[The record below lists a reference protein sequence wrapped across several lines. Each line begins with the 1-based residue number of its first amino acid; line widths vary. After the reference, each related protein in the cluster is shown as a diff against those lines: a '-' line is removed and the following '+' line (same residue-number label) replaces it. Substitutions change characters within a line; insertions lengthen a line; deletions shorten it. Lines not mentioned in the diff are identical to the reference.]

1 MNKLFDCEIEYLP
14 NFHLMQI
21 YAGFFELEK
30 MGILNLKL
38 KRTKPRSPSVVTA
51 IINKKYKVIY
61 DTDDGLTWIQ
71 GNDIANL
78 EHFQN
83 NFEADFYFKRSYDP
97 RMRQY
102 KPKNCEV
109 YPLGLNYNVH
119 PNTSLLSYTPS
130 LKGKLIYFAKTNK
143 FVKKITNGK
152 FYYAKD
158 FEYYPL
164 RPQQNKILFLTRVW
178 DPEKAP
184 SDAGRELRLRLNKTR
199 TECIEA
205 CKKKYGDRFTGG
217 LSMEYYAKEHYP
229 SLAMPSNFT
238 NKSSYLQSVKE
249 HTICIST
256 TGLSNSIGWKFGEYV
271 AASRVIVSEPL
282 HFELPGNFE
291 EGKNYFEFETSEQ
304 LLERIDYLLSHP
316 DVITETMK
324 NNYYYYNNF
333 VKPERLVLNS
343 LLTVL
348 NDSETNG
355 FSN

>member
-1 MNKLFDCEIEYLP
+1 MNKLFECEIEYLP

-30 MGILNLKL
+30 MGILDLKL
-38 KRTKPRSPSVVTA
+38 IRTEPRSPSVITA
-51 IINKKYKVIY
+51 IINKKHKVIY
-61 DTDDGLTWIQ
+61 DTDDGLTWIR

-83 NFEADFYFKRSYDP
+83 NVEADFYFKRSYDP
-97 RMRQY
+97 RMQQY
-102 KPKNCEV
+102 KPKNCKV

-119 PNTSLLSYTPS
+119 PDKNLLLYTPS
-130 LKGKLIYFAKTNK
+130 LKGKLKYFAKTNVIAK
-143 FVKKITNGK
+143 RITNGK

-164 RPQQNKILFLTRVW
+164 KSRRNRILFLTRVW

-184 SDAGRELRLRLNKTR
+184 SDAGKELRLRLNKTR

-205 CKKKYGDRFTGG
+205 CKKQYGDLFTGG
-217 LSMEYYAKEHYP
+217 LFMEYYAKKNYP
-229 SLAMPSNFT
+229 SLAMPSDFT

-256 TGLSNSIGWKFGEYV
+256 TGLSNSIGWKLGEYV

-291 EGKNYFEFETSEQ
+291 KGKNYFEFETSEQ
-304 LLERIDYLLSHP
+304 LLARIDYLLSNP
-316 DVITETMK
+316 DVIIETMK
-324 NNYYYYNNF
+324 NNHYYYNNF
-333 VKPERLVLNS
+333 VRPQNLILNT
-343 LLTVL
+343 LITIQ
-348 NDSETNG
+348 NYTN
-355 FSN
+355 